1 MKGSKLMKN
10 SLMLPLALAGQFLAG
25 PAQAQGSGKNVTVF
39 RMAGP
44 QLGVRLE
51 EVDKD
56 VVTRLK
62 LKEEKGALVTEVVAG
77 SAAEKAGILK
87 DDVIL
92 KFQGESV
99 LTAAQLARLVRD
111 VPSGRKVDLDV
122 VRAGAPLK
130 VSATLQR
137 TEWTPE
143 GADMPDMTEFTEKM
157 GKLGD
162 MHFKNPGF
170 PPGAFNFKLLDE
182 DGPGMMTYTRAG
194 RARLGI
200 TYTEIDG
207 QLADYFKAPGERAIL
222 VNSVTADSAAAKAG
236 LKAGDL
242 LVKVGGTPVE
252 ETTDL
257 REAVGGLEPGK
268 PTPVTVWRDGRNLD
282 LTVTLEEPQRA
293 KPAAP
298 RSRGTVH

>member
-1 MKGSKLMKN
+1 MKN

-25 PAQAQGSGKNVTVF
+25 PALAQGPGKNVTVF

-51 EVDKD
+51 EVDRD

-62 LKEEKGALVTEVVAG
+62 LKEEKGALVTEVVRG

-111 VPSGRKVDLDV
+111 VPSGRKVDLDL

-130 VSATLQR
+130 VSATIENA
-137 TEWTPE
+137 EWAPE
-143 GADMPDMTEFTEKM
+143 GDWGPAMAEFNKKM

-162 MHFKNPGF
+162 MHWKGPEGMAG
-170 PPGAFNFKLLDE
+170 PGAFSFKLD
-182 DGPGMMTYTRAG
+182 DHGPGLMAFARAG

-207 QLADYFKAPGERAIL
+207 QLADYFKAPGDRALL
-222 VNSVTADSAAAKAG
+222 VSSVVADSAAAKAG
-236 LKAGDL
+236 LRAGDV
-242 LVKVGGTPVE
+242 LVKIGGTPIE
-252 ETTDL
+252 ATTDL
-257 REAVGGLEPGK
+257 REAVSDLEPGK
-268 PTPVTVWRDGRNLD
+268 PTPVTVLREGKNLE
-282 LTVTLEEPQRA
+282 LTVTLEESPRP
-293 KPAAP
+293 KPAP